1 MLVLPHSHAEARIPS
16 AYFVFLA
23 IRRADGLL
31 VSCARR
37 TRRRRRVREVTRL
50 KASKLLL
57 VQLGCRGSGHCLR
70 RMCLN
75 SAVRRSLRM
84 AMRRRRLRCCCPRS
98 RGHPRR
104 RRSRRWRVW
113 RVPWRPRPRQ
123 IVHRRGGTEPPRRGD
138 ARAGTGARAR
148 ARAVTLRPDRCGKC
162 ERGDDRYAGQEML
175 HDFDPPLRLCVN
187 EAGVVLFR

>member
-57 VQLGCRGSGHCLR
+57 VQLGCRGSGHCLG

-123 IVHRRGGTEPPRRGD
+123 IVHRRGGTEPPRGGD
-138 ARAGTGARAR
+138 ARASTRSCAGT
-148 ARAVTLRPDRCGKC
+148 RAVSLCRDR
-162 ERGDDRYAGQEML
+162 RGDRERSHDRDTAQEML
-175 HDFDPPLRLCVN
+175 HHHFWILCCN
-187 EAGVVLFR
+187 FR